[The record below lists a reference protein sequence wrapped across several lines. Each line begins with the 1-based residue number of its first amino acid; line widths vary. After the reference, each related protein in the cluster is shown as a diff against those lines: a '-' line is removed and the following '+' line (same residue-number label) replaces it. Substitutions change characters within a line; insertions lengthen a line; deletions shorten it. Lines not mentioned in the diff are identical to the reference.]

1 MTTVYKVCLLG
12 KEGAVKEIIVFSK
25 GSPED
30 QTESPFSEKER
41 AFIEAES
48 IPVRFSHNEIYV
60 DDSISVIKHKII
72 KAMQD
77 PMSYHE
83 LYLFSHI
90 RKANIYNTIL
100 SNVKSSLSI
109 DEYKQLLVNLGAT
122 SDVLMSID
130 TNKKEYSTEDLVE
143 LDELLRDQTDF
154 YKVSIGKRFRSSHN
168 ELFSANPYDML
179 ATQSGGKLWTQLSTN
194 PLESFENQLLLNNNG
209 GKFLENTLFVCFAED
224 VLDYCVSNNIDG
236 TWATSIYF
244 PLLAK
249 EDIYDMD
256 SLTEKKRQLQ
266 TTTKKMSPA
275 QNESIDILHDIYRER
290 ISELPFLTTGADVFS
305 IILRPDFKHILP
317 LDVIFKNVHATKTI
331 PFIKYNPGPR
341 RENIY
346 RLYSETV
353 TKYGT
358 KIPFLPAK
366 TIIKLAKETGR
377 NRQISFS
384 VESERGDF
392 YIHIFT
398 NGDISI
404 SGNNFREPMSLL
416 DLTAAID
423 EIVNPMIDHMND
435 FLKKNGYELKRFER
449 LDQSGLEIEYLH
461 FVYRLRIQKDI
472 DLKKYKKCFQ
482 AVFDIVESDIHKGA
496 DLRFKRVENYSSMN
510 EEDAFIA
517 GLFGNNHREEIIGQ
531 ISKKYDLSL
540 QEAGLRLVEFL
551 RDHEQQQGRFIK
563 TSMKIADS
571 PGFIVL
577 MKIEAYEDILLC
589 ELELDSSIADVYI
602 EYIDTFTIYFDS
614 LMRVIQDPK
623 STKTLAIKITKI
635 CTKEKAEKEVA
646 KFDHVLTGIEAS
658 ILYDIPEEI
667 EEEAFPTRELSVPSS
682 AFGDLEEYE
691 DVDIEPD
698 VLEYEEDIYNEHT
711 RQSSLATLSSI
722 EEDEEEEKEDKK
734 ETEEEEDIYNEPT
747 RQSSL
752 ATLSSIE
759 EDEEEEKKETEEKEE
774 TEGNSESSK
783 RSSESSSN
791 GLMYFGGA
799 IGDSKLDGMV
809 LKDGNNN
816 IFLGKLKKK
825 EPTVFLSEDDG
836 KFSAY
841 SKICQA
847 SSHRQPIILT
857 PEEKEKIDTED
868 TKNGSKSYS
877 HALEYGSDP
886 SNKNFYICPRYWC
899 LKTNAPISEKDALEG
914 KCGKILPAGAK
925 KVEPGHYV
933 IEFNNAKQHR
943 DKDGNYSEN
952 SPGFLEGKLHPKGVC
967 MPCCFKK
974 PWDSKSQIERRNE
987 CTIDQNPKENG
998 EQGKQPKAKKITTKQ
1013 ETYIID
1019 IRRYPIPQHRWG
1031 FLPISV
1037 QYFLQ
1042 TDNSLAI
1049 HPDNNKYL
1057 REDKPVSTLLRYG
1070 VENSAKKSFIGC
1082 IADIYA
1088 YIGKREE
1095 VPTIEDMCQIIS
1107 SSVSIDL
1114 FLKYHNG
1121 SLASIFR
1128 PKTYDIEEIDPKKYE
1143 GTSEFMDRLDQGN
1156 ETHLDFIYDTI
1167 AAYESFVSFLTNPE
1181 SYIDHTYLWD
1191 IVCSPNPR
1199 LFPTGLNLAI
1209 LRIRNVDMTD
1219 DIELLCPTSVYSPV
1233 LFDSIK
1239 ETIILIKHD
1248 EFFEPVYLFHSAIVE
1263 DKRTTKIQ
1271 KTFKE
1276 GKSNIQEV
1284 LQIIRMSIESSCAPK
1299 SSLPP
1304 NSGMPKVY
1312 KFSKSLPAES
1322 LRLMLLKYK
1331 FVIKAQIINYHAKV
1345 VGLWVE
1351 ANDRAIYVPC
1361 SPSSQLAEL
1370 EKKFMDD
1377 DELWVPYKETVD
1389 LLRFVHDKSKGNIL
1403 CRPALKIAEDGQI
1416 IGVLTETNQFI
1427 MISDPVDPVEFQED
1441 DIPLIED
1448 ENYII
1453 ADKVFAQSKIE
1464 DPKRVETVKK
1474 IILETQFYGAFRTT
1488 VRILLNDPVH
1498 NSHKQQILKIIE
1510 NRQIKNAVDLIETI
1524 LHTLCDDFVTFKEFD
1539 EEVLMNLGE
1548 ISDCFTG
1555 SEDKRFCAIKDGRNK
1570 LVLPKKHLV
1579 SRRPN
1584 KEIYFARMADELW
1597 RYKRIQLFMMNSKMY
1612 LNLTNTEYKIN
1623 ADEMLML
1630 ESLLTADYFKSLEPY
1645 EHGNTLITYET
1656 ANPIMSQK
1664 YSNEINQNTQ
1674 QAFVKKDVIQD
1685 DIQDRLGIECVMSSH
1700 PITGK
1705 KTTSE
1710 WKTFFSPKAVELD
1723 LHKTVKCSYY
1733 PIIYTY
1739 YEIHK
1744 TFLTVEQIKSM
1755 LISGYNRQYSIY
1767 YDKVLKILRKQ
1778 GKRDMVD
1785 DIRRGRYDLVQA
1797 ITMEAYFLTPLD
1809 LWVIASLHELPIVLF
1824 HQKKLKNLLDL
1835 ENWVLL
1841 NKTKPNKY
1849 YFVRVPTEPDSPSN
1863 YLPQYS
1869 VIKPAISSSEMSGL
1883 FKKANP
1889 ASTVSLSEYFE
1900 KILV

>member
-1 MTTVYKVCLLG
+1 
-12 KEGAVKEIIVFSK
+12 
-25 GSPED
+25 
-30 QTESPFSEKER
+30 
-41 AFIEAES
+41 
-48 IPVRFSHNEIYV
+48 
-60 DDSISVIKHKII
+60 
-72 KAMQD
+72 
-77 PMSYHE
+77 
-83 LYLFSHI
+83 
-90 RKANIYNTIL
+90 
-100 SNVKSSLSI
+100 
-109 DEYKQLLVNLGAT
+109 
-122 SDVLMSID
+122 
-130 TNKKEYSTEDLVE
+130 
-143 LDELLRDQTDF
+143 
-154 YKVSIGKRFRSSHN
+154 
-168 ELFSANPYDML
+168 
-179 ATQSGGKLWTQLSTN
+179 
-194 PLESFENQLLLNNNG
+194 
-209 GKFLENTLFVCFAED
+209 
-224 VLDYCVSNNIDG
+224 
-236 TWATSIYF
+236 
-244 PLLAK
+244 
-249 EDIYDMD
+249 
-256 SLTEKKRQLQ
+256 
-266 TTTKKMSPA
+266 
-275 QNESIDILHDIYRER
+275 
-290 ISELPFLTTGADVFS
+290 
-305 IILRPDFKHILP
+305 
-317 LDVIFKNVHATKTI
+317 
-331 PFIKYNPGPR
+331 
-341 RENIY
+341 
-346 RLYSETV
+346 
-353 TKYGT
+353 
-358 KIPFLPAK
+358 
-366 TIIKLAKETGR
+366 
-377 NRQISFS
+377 
-384 VESERGDF
+384 
-392 YIHIFT
+392 
-398 NGDISI
+398 
-404 SGNNFREPMSLL
+404 
-416 DLTAAID
+416 
-423 EIVNPMIDHMND
+423 
-435 FLKKNGYELKRFER
+435 
-449 LDQSGLEIEYLH
+449 
-461 FVYRLRIQKDI
+461 
-472 DLKKYKKCFQ
+472 
-482 AVFDIVESDIHKGA
+482 
-496 DLRFKRVENYSSMN
+496 
-510 EEDAFIA
+510 
-517 GLFGNNHREEIIGQ
+517 
-531 ISKKYDLSL
+531 
-540 QEAGLRLVEFL
+540 
-551 RDHEQQQGRFIK
+551 
-563 TSMKIADS
+563 
-571 PGFIVL
+571 
-577 MKIEAYEDILLC
+577 
-589 ELELDSSIADVYI
+589 
-602 EYIDTFTIYFDS
+602 
-614 LMRVIQDPK
+614 
-623 STKTLAIKITKI
+623 
-635 CTKEKAEKEVA
+635 
-646 KFDHVLTGIEAS
+646 
-658 ILYDIPEEI
+658 
-667 EEEAFPTRELSVPSS
+667 
-682 AFGDLEEYE
+682 
-691 DVDIEPD
+691 
-698 VLEYEEDIYNEHT
+698 
-711 RQSSLATLSSI
+711 
-722 EEDEEEEKEDKK
+722 
-734 ETEEEEDIYNEPT
+734 
-747 RQSSL
+747 
-752 ATLSSIE
+752 
-759 EDEEEEKKETEEKEE
+759 
-774 TEGNSESSK
+774 
-783 RSSESSSN
+783 
-791 GLMYFGGA
+791 MYFGG
-799 IGDSKLDGMV
+799 SKLDGMV

-836 KFSAY
+836 KYSAY

-847 SSHRQPIILT
+847 SSQRQPVILT
-857 PEEKEKIDTED
+857 QEEKEKIDTED

-886 SNKNFYICPRYWC
+886 ANKNFYICPRFWC

-914 KCGKILPAGAK
+914 KCGKILPQGAK

-952 SPGFLEGKLHPKGVC
+952 SPGFLEGKLHPKGLC

-974 PWDSKSQIERRNE
+974 PWDSKSQIERRKE
-987 CTIDQNPKENG
+987 CAIEQKQPENG
-998 EQGKQPKAKKITTKQ
+998 EPGKPAAAKKAKKLTTKQ

-1042 TDNSLAI
+1042 TDNSTAV

-1057 REDKPVSTLLRYG
+1057 REDRPVSTLLRYG
-1070 VENSAKKSFIGC
+1070 IENSSKKSFIGC
-1082 IADIYA
+1082 IADIYS

-1095 VPTIEDMCQIIS
+1095 VPNIEDMCQIIS
-1107 SSVSIDL
+1107 AAVSIDL

-1128 PKTYDIEEIDPKKYE
+1128 PKTYDIEDVDPKKYE
-1143 GTSEFMDRLDQGN
+1143 GTSEFMDKLDQGN

-1191 IVCSPNPR
+1191 IVCSPNPM

-1233 LFDSIK
+1233 LFDSRK
-1239 ETIILIKHD
+1239 ETVILIKHD
-1248 EFFEPVYLFHSAIVE
+1248 EYFEPVYLFHSAMDE

-1276 GKSNIQEV
+1276 GKSHIHEV
-1284 LQIIRMSIESSCAPK
+1284 LQIIRMSIETSCAPK

-1322 LRLMLLKYK
+1322 LKLVLLKYK

-1351 ANDRAIYVPC
+1351 ANNQSIYIPC

-1377 DELWVPYKETVD
+1377 DDLWVTYNETVN
-1389 LLRFVHDKSKGNIL
+1389 LLRYVHDKSKGHIL
-1403 CRPALKIAEDGQI
+1403 CRPSLKIAEDGQV

-1427 MISDPVDPVEFQED
+1427 MISEPVDPIED

-1453 ADKVFAQSKIE
+1453 ADKVFAQSKTE

-1498 NSHKQQILKIIE
+1498 NMHKQQIMKIIE
-1510 NRQIKNAVDLIETI
+1510 NRRIISAVDLIETI
-1524 LHTLCDDFVTFKEFD
+1524 LHTLCNEFVTFKEFD

-1555 SEDKRFCAIKDGRNK
+1555 QEDKRFCAIKDGRNQ

-1579 SRRPN
+1579 SRKPN
-1584 KEIYFARMADELW
+1584 KAIYFARMADELW

-1664 YSNEINQNTQ
+1664 YSNEINQNAQ
-1674 QAFVKKDVIQD
+1674 QGFVKKDIVQDNIQD
-1685 DIQDRLGIECVMSSH
+1685 QLGIECILGSH

-1705 KTTSE
+1705 KSTSI
-1710 WKTFFSPKAVELD
+1710 WPTFFSPKAVELD

-1744 TFLTVEQIKSM
+1744 TFLTVEQIKIM
-1755 LISGYNRQYSIY
+1755 LIAGYSRQYSIY
-1767 YDKVLKILRKQ
+1767 YEKVLKILRKQ

-1785 DIRRGRYDLVQA
+1785 DIRRGRYDLIQA

-1809 LWVIASLHELPIVLF
+1809 LWVLASLHELPIVLF
-1824 HQKKLKNLLDL
+1824 HQKKLKNLLES

-1869 VIKPAISSSEMSGL
+1869 VVKPAVSASEMSGL
-1883 FKKANP
+1883 FKKGNP
-1889 ASTVSLSEYFE
+1889 ASTVSLSEYFD
-1900 KILV
+1900 KIAV

>member
-1 MTTVYKVCLLG
+1 
-12 KEGAVKEIIVFSK
+12 
-25 GSPED
+25 
-30 QTESPFSEKER
+30 
-41 AFIEAES
+41 
-48 IPVRFSHNEIYV
+48 
-60 DDSISVIKHKII
+60 
-72 KAMQD
+72 
-77 PMSYHE
+77 
-83 LYLFSHI
+83 
-90 RKANIYNTIL
+90 
-100 SNVKSSLSI
+100 
-109 DEYKQLLVNLGAT
+109 
-122 SDVLMSID
+122 
-130 TNKKEYSTEDLVE
+130 
-143 LDELLRDQTDF
+143 
-154 YKVSIGKRFRSSHN
+154 
-168 ELFSANPYDML
+168 
-179 ATQSGGKLWTQLSTN
+179 
-194 PLESFENQLLLNNNG
+194 
-209 GKFLENTLFVCFAED
+209 
-224 VLDYCVSNNIDG
+224 
-236 TWATSIYF
+236 
-244 PLLAK
+244 
-249 EDIYDMD
+249 
-256 SLTEKKRQLQ
+256 
-266 TTTKKMSPA
+266 
-275 QNESIDILHDIYRER
+275 
-290 ISELPFLTTGADVFS
+290 
-305 IILRPDFKHILP
+305 
-317 LDVIFKNVHATKTI
+317 
-331 PFIKYNPGPR
+331 
-341 RENIY
+341 
-346 RLYSETV
+346 
-353 TKYGT
+353 
-358 KIPFLPAK
+358 
-366 TIIKLAKETGR
+366 
-377 NRQISFS
+377 
-384 VESERGDF
+384 
-392 YIHIFT
+392 
-398 NGDISI
+398 
-404 SGNNFREPMSLL
+404 
-416 DLTAAID
+416 
-423 EIVNPMIDHMND
+423 
-435 FLKKNGYELKRFER
+435 
-449 LDQSGLEIEYLH
+449 
-461 FVYRLRIQKDI
+461 
-472 DLKKYKKCFQ
+472 
-482 AVFDIVESDIHKGA
+482 
-496 DLRFKRVENYSSMN
+496 
-510 EEDAFIA
+510 
-517 GLFGNNHREEIIGQ
+517 
-531 ISKKYDLSL
+531 
-540 QEAGLRLVEFL
+540 
-551 RDHEQQQGRFIK
+551 
-563 TSMKIADS
+563 
-571 PGFIVL
+571 
-577 MKIEAYEDILLC
+577 
-589 ELELDSSIADVYI
+589 
-602 EYIDTFTIYFDS
+602 
-614 LMRVIQDPK
+614 
-623 STKTLAIKITKI
+623 
-635 CTKEKAEKEVA
+635 
-646 KFDHVLTGIEAS
+646 
-658 ILYDIPEEI
+658 
-667 EEEAFPTRELSVPSS
+667 
-682 AFGDLEEYE
+682 
-691 DVDIEPD
+691 
-698 VLEYEEDIYNEHT
+698 
-711 RQSSLATLSSI
+711 
-722 EEDEEEEKEDKK
+722 
-734 ETEEEEDIYNEPT
+734 
-747 RQSSL
+747 
-752 ATLSSIE
+752 
-759 EDEEEEKKETEEKEE
+759 
-774 TEGNSESSK
+774 
-783 RSSESSSN
+783 
-791 GLMYFGGA
+791 MYFGGA

-857 PEEKEKIDTED
+857 PEEKEKIDAED

-987 CTIDQNPKENG
+987 CTIDQKPKENG
-998 EQGKQPKAKKITTKQ
+998 EQGKLTAAKKAKKITTKQ

-1042 TDNSLAI
+1042 TDNSLAV

-1082 IADIYA
+1082 IADVYA

-1167 AAYESFVSFLTNPE
+1167 AAYESFVSFLTNPD

-1191 IVCSPNPR
+1191 IVCSPNPM

-1233 LFDSIK
+1233 LFDSRK

-1276 GKSNIQEV
+1276 GKSHIQEV

-1351 ANDRAIYVPC
+1351 ANDSAIYVPC

-1389 LLRFVHDKSKGNIL
+1389 LLRFVHDKSKGHIL

-1453 ADKVFAQSKIE
+1453 ADKVFAQSKTE

-1488 VRILLNDPVH
+1488 VRILLNDPAH

-1584 KEIYFARMADELW
+1584 KEIYFSRMADELW

-1685 DIQDRLGIECVMSSH
+1685 DIQDRLGIECVMSLH

-1785 DIRRGRYDLVQA
+1785 DIRRGRYDLIQA